1 MSGPTA
7 SVHWGW
13 GPTPS
18 VPWGS
23 TSSIPALVAP
33 EGGACDADDGHCIT
47 CSDEGVTMLVVECR
61 DTGTVCEDDHGDRHE
76 VATDLVAPVGV
87 GDQVLVHA
95 GVAIRRLGVWT

>member
-1 MSGPTA
+1 
-7 SVHWGW
+7 
-13 GPTPS
+13 
-18 VPWGS
+18 
-23 TSSIPALVAP
+23 
-33 EGGACDADDGHCIT
+33 
-47 CSDEGVTMLVVECR
+47 MLVVECR

>member
-7 SVHWGW
+7 SVHWGL
-13 GPTPS
+13 
-18 VPWGS
+18 
-23 TSSIPALVAP
+23 TSSIPGPAGDSAD
-33 EGGACDADDGHCIT
+33 ACDAAVGHCIT